1 MAKKIGIKK
10 TREVIEPQIRLHGI
24 ELISSSFSKQ
34 PYIEGIKDFN
44 FNINIENKIDFDRK
58 LVIAFVKIDIKP
70 FDATHPI
77 IASFQA
83 GIGVEILNFND
94 VIIPDNTTSDGL
106 IVLPKEFETVLRTIA
121 ISTMRG
127 IMFSELR
134 GTYLH
139 SAILPIIITQV
150 SLPENKN

>member
-1 MAKKIGIKK
+1 MAKKIGKK
-10 TREVIEPQIRLHGI
+10 KISEVIEPQIRLHGI

-94 VIIPDNTTSDGL
+94 VIIPTNTTSDGL
-106 IVLPKEFETVLRTIA
+106 IVFPKEFETVLRTIA

-150 SLPENKN
+150 SLP

>member
-1 MAKKIGIKK
+1 MAKQINIKK
-10 TREVIEPQIRLHGI
+10 TSKELEPQIRLHGI

-34 PYIEGIKDFN
+34 PDLGGIKNFN

-58 LVIAFVKIDIKP
+58 LVIAFVKIDVKP
-70 FDATHPI
+70 FDETHPI
-77 IASFQA
+77 VASFEA
-83 GIGVEILNFND
+83 GIGVEVLNFND
-94 VIIPDNTTSDGL
+94 VINPYNTTKNNS
-106 IVLPKEFETVLRTIA
+106 IVLPKEFETILRTIA

-139 SAILPIIITQV
+139 SAILPIIITQIL
-150 SLPENKN
+150 LPENKD